1 MDGLMNSLMDMSQ
14 VLFSNTLLFGGS
26 LLLVLSI
33 LVFVHE
39 WGHYIVARMFGV
51 RVETFSIGF
60 GKELCGFNDSHGT
73 RWKFALI
80 PLGGY
85 VKMFGDTDPASTG
98 HKDTVGEGLSA
109 RPLTEEERKVAFFAK
124 PVGQRALIV
133 FAGPAINFL
142 FAFLLLAGLFTFH
155 GQNVTPPTASA
166 VIQGS
171 AAEKAGFQPH
181 DRVLA
186 IDGDEVRRFE
196 DIRQKVMIALDRP
209 MNFTVLRGG
218 EEVTLTATPVRETF
232 SDRFGF
238 EHQRGVL
245 GLIGSVNSFSTKNVI
260 AINGRPIKSEDEAV
274 NILKGQLDRD
284 ILVTFKGLDGDED
297 KTLIMRPFSHLNED
311 LGKEQTADEA
321 AGQEGEQDNRRLLVI
336 SEKLGSELVRHSPGS
351 ALIYAAR
358 ETVDVTV
365 GTLTALGQIVTGTRS
380 AKELG
385 GLIRIGTM
393 AGDMAQA
400 GLIAIITFTALLS
413 INLGLI
419 NLFPIPV
426 LDGGH
431 LVFYAVEAVKGSPI
445 PEKAQE
451 YAFRVGFT
459 LLIGLMVFA
468 NLSDI
473 LQLIL

>member
-1 MDGLMNSLMDMSQ
+1 MTSIFDLFQL
-14 VLFSNTLLFGGS
+14 VFSNIWVYGGTF
-26 LLLVLSI
+26 LLVLSI

-39 WGHYIVARMFGV
+39 WGHYIVARMCGV

-60 GKELCGFNDSHGT
+60 GKELFGRNDSHGT

-85 VKMFGDTDPASTG
+85 VKMFGDTDPSSAS
-98 HKDTVGEGLSA
+98 HKDTVGEGLLA
-109 RPLTEEERKVAFFAK
+109 RPMNAEERKVAFFAK
-124 PVGQRALIV
+124 PVWQRALIV

-142 FAFLLLAGLFTFH
+142 FAILLLSGLYMFY
-155 GQNVTPPTASA
+155 GQPVTPPTASA
-166 VIQGS
+166 IVKDS
-171 AAEKAGFQPH
+171 AAFRAGFEPH
-181 DRVLA
+181 DRVVA
-186 IDGDEVRRFE
+186 IDGEPIKRFE
-196 DIRQKVMIALDRP
+196 EIRQRVAVTLDKP
-209 MNFTVLRGG
+209 MEFTVLRG
-218 EEVTLTATPVRETF
+218 EKEVSLNATPVRETF

-238 EHQRGVL
+238 EHERGVL
-245 GLIGSVNSFSTKNVI
+245 GLIGAVNSFDLKNVV
-260 AINGRPIKSEDEAV
+260 AV
-274 NILKGQLDRD
+274 NGQAVADADKALA
-284 ILVTFKGLDGDED
+284 LLQKNMEKNTEVTFKGMDGEKDSILVVHPYRDMNTDAAKMMGAGE
-297 KTLIMRPFSHLNED
+297 
-311 LGKEQTADEA
+311 GADEK
-321 AGQEGEQDNRRLLVI
+321 QSLLII
-336 SEKLGSELVRHSPGS
+336 SEKIGSDIVKHSPTS
-351 ALIYAAR
+351 AVFYAVK
-358 ETVDVTV
+358 ETKDVSV
-365 GTLTALGQIVTGTRS
+365 GTLTALGQIITGTRS

-385 GLIRIGTM
+385 GLIRIGAM

-400 GLIAIITFTALLS
+400 GLIAVITFTALLS

-473 LQLIL
+473 LQLVL

>member
-1 MDGLMNSLMDMSQ
+1 MNSIFDIFQL
-14 VLFSNTLLFGGS
+14 VFSNVWMYGGTF
-26 LLLVLSI
+26 LLVLSI

-39 WGHYIVARMFGV
+39 WGHYFVARLCGV

-60 GKELCGFNDSHGT
+60 GKELFGWNDKHGT
-73 RWKFALI
+73 RWKFSLI

-85 VKMFGDTDPASTG
+85 VKMFGDTDPASAG
-98 HKDTVGEGLSA
+98 HKETVGDGLKA
-109 RPLTEEERKVAFFAK
+109 RPMSVDERKVAFFAK
-124 PVGQRALIV
+124 PVWQRALIV

-142 FAFLLLAGLFTFH
+142 FAIVILANLYMFY
-155 GQNVTPPTASA
+155 GQPVTPPTASA
-166 VIQGS
+166 IMKGS
-171 AAEKAGFQPH
+171 AADVAGFQPH
-181 DRVLA
+181 DRVIA
-186 IDGDEVRRFE
+186 IDGEKVTRFE
-196 DIRQKVMIALDRP
+196 DIRQKVMIALDHE
-209 MNFTVLRGG
+209 MEFTVMRGDR
-218 EEVTLTATPVRETF
+218 ELDLKATPARETF

-245 GLIGSVNSFSTKNVI
+245 GLIGAVNGFALKNVV
-260 AINGRPIKSEDEAV
+260 AVDGKPVSGEDEALAS
-274 NILKGQLDRD
+274 LKPFMDRD
-284 ILVTFKGLDGDED
+284 VEVTFKG
-297 KTLIMRPFSHLNED
+297 I
-311 LGKEQTADEA
+311 
-321 AGQEGEQDNRRLLVI
+321 EGEENSVLTLHPVGALNKNIDEPAGERGRMLII
-336 SEKLGSELVRHSPGS
+336 SEKVGDDIVKHSPGS
-351 ALIYAAR
+351 AIITSLH
-358 ETVDVTV
+358 ETKEVTV
-365 GTLTALGQIVTGTRS
+365 GTLRALGQIITGTRS

-385 GLIRIGTM
+385 GLIRIGAM

-400 GLIAIITFTALLS
+400 GIIAVITFMALLS

-431 LVFYAVEAVKGSPI
+431 LVFYALEAAKGSPI

-459 LLIGLMVFA
+459 ILIGIMVFA

>member
-1 MDGLMNSLMDMSQ
+1 MSSFVDMFQ
-14 VLFSNTLLFGGS
+14 LILGNIWMFGGTF
-26 LLLVLSI
+26 LLVLSI

-39 WGHYIVARMFGV
+39 WGHYIVARMCGV

-60 GKELCGFNDSHGT
+60 GKELFGWNDSHGT
-73 RWKFALI
+73 RWKFSLI

-98 HKDTVGEGLSA
+98 HKETVGEGLKA
-109 RPLTEEERKVAFFAK
+109 RPLTPEERKGAFFAK

-142 FAFLLLAGLFTFH
+142 FAIVLLSGLYTFY
-155 GQNVTPPTASA
+155 GQPVTPPTASA
-166 VIQGS
+166 VIKGS
-171 AAEKAGFQPH
+171 AADRAGFEPH
-181 DRVLA
+181 DRVIA
-186 IDGDEVRRFE
+186 IDDQRVTRFE
-196 DIRQKVMIALDRP
+196 DIRQKVMIALDTP
-209 MNFTVLRGG
+209 MKFTVMRG
-218 EEVTLTATPVRETF
+218 EKKVDLTATPERENF

-238 EHQRGVL
+238 QHSRGVL
-245 GLIGSVNSFSTKNVI
+245 GLIG
-260 AINGRPIKSEDEAV
+260 AV
-274 NILKGQLDRD
+274 NGFGMDKIVAVNGKTVTEADKLAAVKRGFEKTTE
-284 ILVTFKGLDGDED
+284 VTFEGIDGGES
-297 KTLIMRPFSHLNED
+297 KVLIIHPYKRLNET
-311 LGKEQTADEA
+311 LGGPEEDDKF
-321 AGQEGEQDNRRLLVI
+321 LII
-336 SEKLGSELVRHSPGS
+336 SEKVGNDIVKHSAPS
-351 ALIYAAR
+351 AILNAMR
-358 ETVDVTV
+358 ETKEVTA

-385 GLIRIGTM
+385 GLIRIGAM

-400 GLIAIITFTALLS
+400 GLVAVITFTALLS

-431 LVFYAVEAVKGSPI
+431 LVFYALEAIKGSAV

-451 YAFRVGFT
+451 YAFRLGFT
-459 LLIGLMVFA
+459 ILIGIMVFA